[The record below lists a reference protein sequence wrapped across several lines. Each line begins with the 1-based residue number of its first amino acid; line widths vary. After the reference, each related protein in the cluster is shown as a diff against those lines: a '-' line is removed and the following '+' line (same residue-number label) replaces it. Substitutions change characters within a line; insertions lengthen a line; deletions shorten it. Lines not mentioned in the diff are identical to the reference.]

1 MRNSGASCSV
11 RWRTARWSK
20 VLALPHPPQVDYRLT
35 ATGRGLADTGV
46 YLLTA
51 LDWNEV
57 LEQDGTAQDTG
68 Q

>member
-1 MRNSGASCSV
+1 MLGPLADGQMV
-11 RWRTARWSK
+11 EG
-20 VLALPHPPQVDYRLT
+20 LALPHPPQVDYRLT